1 VEAGHLFRHL
11 NIAHWSLILHSN
23 FVIRHSNPMRFYL
36 RAISYFKPDAG
47 KIMLSLLVIAAM
59 TACGVLQAYP
69 LAILLDCVFNGLKPA
84 DWVYKLFLA
93 ASPSSRV
100 GQIIAL
106 ALIVLGLRLVQ
117 ELLSMAQTLL
127 NILIGYGG
135 LVRVR
140 CDLFKKM
147 QELSL
152 AYHKSQPQGDAI
164 YRLSWDT
171 SGFQTILNVAVQS
184 IIVSSVTLIIMIVIM
199 VSKSWQLTLVSLSV
213 APLLLWTTKIYS
225 KVLTRRAT
233 EAKEFE
239 SELTTSIQR
248 SVATIGLVQAFGR
261 EGDEYRNFTTTVE
274 NSVAAYIRMHWQEMF
289 FYLFVGS
296 IFGIGGAA
304 IFGYGGYLVY
314 RDQFVQHLGEK
325 GMTVG
330 KLTIFI
336 SYLSMLYGP
345 LRNLSGSGA
354 QLASG
359 VAGVKR
365 VFEVLDRDPTIKD
378 APDAI
383 HLPKQPRT
391 LALEHVVFE
400 YRAGEPVLD
409 DISCTIQPGEMVA
422 FVGPS
427 GVGKTTLLN
436 LLPRFYDPT
445 KGAMKLDGHD
455 ARKIKVKDLRK
466 HVALVL
472 QESVILPATVRE
484 NIAYGY
490 PDASDAQVHH
500 AADIAGAAVFI
511 DKLPHKYD
519 EPITESGQNLSG
531 GQKQRISIAR
541 ALLTEAPII
550 IMDEPTSALDPE
562 HEARIVETLK
572 RIKGQRT
579 IILVS
584 HRLSTV
590 SDCDQIFVMEAGKI
604 IERGTHNQLVAL
616 RGAYFRMAKH
626 QMKLED
632 PAVVA

>member
-1 VEAGHLFRHL
+1 
-11 NIAHWSLILHSN
+11 
-23 FVIRHSNPMRFYL
+23 MRFYL
-36 RAISYFKPDAG
+36 RAISYFKQDAG
-47 KIMLSLLVIAAM
+47 KIVLSLLVIAAM
-59 TACGVLQAYP
+59 TACGLLQVYP
-69 LAILLDCVFNGLKPA
+69 FAILTDCVFGGLKPA

-93 ASPSSRV
+93 ASPSSKV

-171 SGFQTILNVAVQS
+171 SGFQTILNVAVQT
-184 IIVSSVTLIIMIVIM
+184 IIVSSVTLIIMIAIM

-213 APLLLWTTKIYS
+213 APLLFWTTKIYTR
-225 KVLTRRAT
+225 VLTKRAT
-233 EAKEFE
+233 EAKEVE
-239 SELTTSIQR
+239 SDLTTAIQR

-274 NSVAAYIRMHWQEMF
+274 NSVAAYIRLHWQEMF
-289 FYLFVGS
+289 FWLFVGT
-296 IFGIGGAA
+296 IFGVGGAA

-325 GMTVG
+325 GMTIG
-330 KLTIFI
+330 KLWIFLT
-336 SYLSMLYGP
+336 YLSMLYGP
-345 LRNLSGSGA
+345 LKNLSGSGA
-354 QLASG
+354 QLAGG

-391 LALEHVVFE
+391 LTLDHISFE
-400 YRAGEPVLD
+400 YRSGEPVLD
-409 DISCTIQPGEMVA
+409 DVSCIIKPGEMVA

-436 LLPRFYDPT
+436 LLPRFYDPI
-445 KGAMKLDGHD
+445 KGVMKLDGHD
-455 ARKIKVKDLRK
+455 ARQVKIKDLRK

-490 PDASDAQVHH
+490 PDATDAQIHH
-500 AADIAGAAVFI
+500 AADLAGAAAFI
-511 DKLPHKYD
+511 DKLPKKYA
-519 EPITESGQNLSG
+519 EPVTESGQNLSG

-604 IERGTHNQLVAL
+604 IERGTHDELVAL
-616 RGAYFRMAKH
+616 HGAYFRMAKH

-632 PAVVA
+632 PEEAQTV